1 MRSREFQTP
10 LPHDFEASVPVFVG
24 GTEGT
29 DFAGG
34 TKKLEASSKAREYLK
49 RTLHRFYGWML
60 RNPEM
65 SADAMQELELALVEH
80 GYPEDADGIRRA
92 QNALK
97 RGLYRLHV
105 SRGIMLHPVTCKLE
119 QRYRQIT
126 NPHRFTGAV

>member
-1 MRSREFQTP
+1 MRLDKKQTP
-10 LPHDFEASVPVFVG
+10 LPHDGRSNAAVFVG

-34 TKKLEASSKAREYLK
+34 TKIEASSKAREYLK
-49 RTLHRFYGWML
+49 RTLYRYYGWML

-80 GYPEDADGIRRA
+80 GYPEDAEGIRAA
-92 QNALK
+92 QNTLK

-119 QRYRQIT
+119 QRYRQIS
-126 NPHRFTGAV
+126 NPHRFTGAA

>member
-1 MRSREFQTP
+1 MRDLQKQTP
-10 LPHDFEASVPVFVG
+10 LPHDFEASAAVFVG

-34 TKKLEASSKAREYLK
+34 TKKVEASSKAREYLK
-49 RTLHRFYGWML
+49 RTLYRYYGWML

-80 GYPEDADGIRRA
+80 GYPEDAEGIRAA
-92 QNALK
+92 QNTLK

-119 QRYRQIT
+119 QRYRQIA
-126 NPHRFTGAV
+126 NPARFTGAA